1 MINITNNSDELWNYK
16 FISLVMTN
24 LFTSFS
30 FFMITS
36 LLSTY
41 VVNTG
46 GTLVFAG
53 IIVGIFSITSMLV
66 RPISGRLAD
75 VINKKVLMIV
85 SNAIIS
91 CAYFFYILTG
101 HLYMLLLIRVIH
113 GIGFAIATT
122 TIVAL
127 ASEYIPDHKLG
138 EGIGYFGIGQVLSA
152 AIAPGVGITIMQSFG
167 ITWSFLIA
175 GMISLFGLL
184 LSIRFEY
191 KSKPSTVLS
200 KKKMRFSDLIC
211 TEVIGYSF
219 TSATYSF
226 ANGMIIT
233 YLILF
238 AAENSI
244 ENISLYFTF
253 NALTLLMIRPYAGKL
268 LDQKGLNW
276 IVYPA
281 GILAILAMIVLSYS
295 TTIFFVIVSAIL
307 RALGQGAA
315 QPSLQAACIKK
326 VGKEKAGI
334 ATSTFYLGA
343 DIGQGISPVIGGVIA
358 SMWNYE
364 STFILSAIILVLGL
378 LVHLIN
384 NFLFEKLKV

>member
-1 MINITNNSDELWNYK
+1 MKSTTQNSAELWNYN
-16 FISLVMTN
+16 FISLVMIN

-30 FFMITS
+30 FFMIIS

-41 VVNTG
+41 VVNIG

-53 IIVGIFSITSMLV
+53 LVVGIFSITSMLV

-75 VINKKVLMIV
+75 IFNRKMLMIV
-85 SNAIIS
+85 SNIIIA
-91 CAYFFYILTG
+91 CAYFLYIFTD
-101 HLYMLLLIRVIH
+101 HLYLLLLIRILH
-113 GIGFAIATT
+113 GIGFAVATT
-122 TIVAL
+122 TIVAM
-127 ASEYIPDHKLG
+127 ASEYIPNEKLG

-152 AIAPGVGITIMQSFG
+152 AIAPGVGIMIMQAWG

-175 GMISLFGLL
+175 GMISVVGLF

-191 KSKPSTVLS
+191 KTKQNHITS
-200 KKKMRFSDLIC
+200 KKQLGLSDLIC
-211 TEVIGYSF
+211 SEVMGYSF

-226 ANGMIIT
+226 ANGMVIT

-238 AAENSI
+238 ATDQNI

-253 NALTLLMIRPYAGKL
+253 NALTLLVIRPFAGKL
-268 LDQKGLNW
+268 LDRKGLDW

-281 GILAILAMIVLSYS
+281 GILAILAMIILSFS
-295 TTIFFVIVSAIL
+295 TTIYFVILSAIL

-326 VGKEKAGI
+326 VGKNKAGI

-343 DIGQGISPVIGGVIA
+343 DIGQGISPIIGGFVA
-358 SMWNYE
+358 VLLNYE
-364 STFILSAIILVLGL
+364 ATFILSAVVLAIGL
-378 LVHLIN
+378 GVHLKTTRN
-384 NFLFEKLKV
+384 STNLGS

>member
-1 MINITNNSDELWNYK
+1 MKNTTKYSDGLWNYK
-16 FISLVMTN
+16 FISLVMIN
-24 LFTSFS
+24 LLTSFS
-30 FFMITS
+30 FFMIMS
-36 LLSTY
+36 LLSSY
-41 VVNTG
+41 VVNIG
-46 GTLVFAG
+46 GTLVFSG
-53 IIVGIFSITSMLV
+53 IIVGVFSITSMLF
-66 RPISGRLAD
+66 RPVSGRLAD
-75 VINKKVLMIV
+75 MFNKKSLMVV
-85 SNAIIS
+85 SNIIMT
-91 CAYFFYILTG
+91 CAYFCYVLTG
-101 HLYMLLLIRVIH
+101 HLYVLLLIRVLH

-122 TIVAL
+122 TIVAM
-127 ASEYIPDHKLG
+127 ASEYIPNHKLG

-152 AIAPGVGITIMQSFG
+152 AIAPGVGISIMESLG
-167 ITWSFLIA
+167 MTWTFLIA
-175 GMISLFGLL
+175 GMVSLLGLY
-184 LSIRFEY
+184 LSIRFKY
-191 KSKPSTVLS
+191 KTNPKSSAS
-200 KKKMRFSDLIC
+200 IKKLHISDLIC

-268 LDQKGLNW
+268 LDRKGLNW
-276 IVYPA
+276 IIYPA
-281 GILAILAMIVLSYS
+281 GILAIIAMFVLSYS

-326 VGKEKAGI
+326 VGKEKAGV

-343 DIGQGISPVIGGVIA
+343 DIGQGISPIIGGVIA
-358 SMWNYE
+358 TMWNYE
-364 STFILSAIILVLGL
+364 STFILSAIVLVLGL
-378 LVHLIN
+378 LVHLKN
-384 NFLFEKLKV
+384 NFLFEKSMT

>member
-1 MINITNNSDELWNYK
+1 MTQNSVGLWNYK
-16 FISLVMTN
+16 FISLVMIN

-30 FFMITS
+30 FFMIIS

-41 VVNTG
+41 VVNAG
-46 GTLVFAG
+46 GTLVFVG
-53 IIVGIFSITSMLV
+53 IVVGIFSITSMLV
-66 RPISGRLAD
+66 RPLSGRLAD
-75 VINKKVLMIV
+75 SFNKKKLIIV
-85 SNAIIS
+85 SNIIIS

-122 TIVAL
+122 TIVAM
-127 ASEYIPDHKLG
+127 ASEYIPNEKLG

-152 AIAPGVGITIMQSFG
+152 AIAPGVGIMIMQSWG
-167 ITWSFLIA
+167 ITWTFLIA
-175 GMISLFGLL
+175 GMISVFGLF

-191 KSKPSTVLS
+191 KTRQNFISS
-200 KKKMRFSDLIC
+200 KKKISLSDLIC

-226 ANGMIIT
+226 ANGMIVT

-238 AAENSI
+238 AANNHI

-253 NALTLLMIRPYAGKL
+253 NALTLLIIRPFAGKL
-268 LDQKGLNW
+268 LDQKGLDW

-281 GILAILAMIVLSYS
+281 GILAITAMIILSFS
-295 TTIFFVIVSAIL
+295 TTIFFVILSAIL

-326 VGKEKAGI
+326 VGKNKAGI

-343 DIGQGISPVIGGVIA
+343 DIGQGISPIIGGFVA
-358 SMWNYE
+358 ALCNYE
-364 STFILSAIILVLGL
+364 STFILSALVLVVGL
-378 LVHLIN
+378 LVHLKNSSI
-384 NFLFEKLKV
+384 F

>member
-1 MINITNNSDELWNYK
+1 MPQNSVGLWNYK
-16 FISLVMTN
+16 FISLVMIN

-30 FFMITS
+30 FFMIIS

-41 VVNTG
+41 VVNAG

-53 IIVGIFSITSMLV
+53 IVVGIFSITSMLV
-66 RPISGRLAD
+66 RPLSGRLAD
-75 VINKKVLMIV
+75 SFNKKMLIIV
-85 SNAIIS
+85 SNIIIS

-122 TIVAL
+122 TIVAM
-127 ASEYIPDHKLG
+127 ASEYIPNEKLG

-152 AIAPGVGITIMQSFG
+152 AIAPGVGIMIMQSWG
-167 ITWSFLIA
+167 ITWTFLIA
-175 GMISLFGLL
+175 GMISVFGLF

-191 KSKPSTVLS
+191 KTRQNFIGS
-200 KKKMRFSDLIC
+200 KKKISLSDLIC

-226 ANGMIIT
+226 ANGMIVT

-238 AAENSI
+238 AANNHI

-253 NALTLLMIRPYAGKL
+253 NALTLLIIRPFAGKL
-268 LDQKGLNW
+268 LDQKGLDW

-281 GILAILAMIVLSYS
+281 GILAITAMIILSFS
-295 TTIFFVIVSAIL
+295 TTIFFVILSAIL

-326 VGKEKAGI
+326 VGKNKAGI

-343 DIGQGISPVIGGVIA
+343 DIGQGISPIIGGFVA
-358 SMWNYE
+358 ALCNYE
-364 STFILSAIILVLGL
+364 STFILSALVLVVGL
-378 LVHLIN
+378 LVHLKGS
-384 NFLFEKLKV
+384 LVFEKLKI